1 MKKNLSKLEPVNIKN
16 HRSKAYT
23 NICNYIFT
31 YLENLKKLEKMIKN
45 RMDKVLRIHGRVKIQ
60 GNINRNPA

>member
-1 MKKNLSKLEPVNIKN
+1 MQ
-16 HRSKAYT
+16 R
-23 NICNYIFT
+23 NYIFT

-60 GNINRNPA
+60 ENINRNPA